1 MLDAKL
7 YSSHPQHWAP
17 MIFSLSPLIQW
28 VREAALLDAG
38 GRRRQ
43 MEEAGLTWVFLQTLR
58 VWLRDGT
65 PWQEYARRF
74 LGRPLT
80 WLNRLD
86 HGSGRPRP
94 TGRRAN

>member
-1 MLDAKL
+1 MPKPRIAGWSGSLDA
-7 YSSHPQHWAP
+7 S
-17 MIFSLSPLIQW
+17 
-28 VREAALLDAG
+28 

-65 PWQEYARRF
+65 PGQEYTRRF
-74 LGRPLT
+74 LGRRLG

-86 HGSGRPRP
+86 QHCRERRTKPDEPEAEPGAPRAT
-94 TGRRAN
+94 TGRRRLEPA